1 MKLSTGHRLGPYEIL
16 APLGAGGMGEV
27 YRARDTR
34 LGREVAIKIV
44 PDRLSQNPNALKR
57 LEQEARSVAAL
68 SHPNILAIHDFNHVD
83 GTAFVVTEL
92 LRGESLDQRLARE
105 TLPWRKAAEIG
116 SAVADGLSSAHAQGI
131 VHRDLKPA
139 NIFLT
144 ADGQVKILD
153 FGLAKQSPLGS
164 DTAFSQNATDTEPGM
179 VVGTIGYMS
188 PEQVAGQP
196 ADARSDIFSL
206 GCILYEMLTG
216 ERAFRGSSAGQTLAA
231 ILRDHPKDLS
241 EYRKNIPPGVISVV
255 RRCLEKS
262 PEERFQSARD
272 LSFALKEIVSGSGF
286 TSAPAAVRFRSSLPR
301 IAMIGALA
309 ATLLVAAVL
318 VGRARHIWFSGPRV
332 ESLAVLPL
340 TNVSGDP
347 QQDFLADGLTEQLI
361 SDLAQVGKL
370 RVTSR
375 TSIMSYKGTK
385 KPLPQIVRELGVDA
399 VVEGSVIRSGGRV
412 KVTAELINAKNDEH
426 LWAQT
431 YERNVE
437 DVLTMQRDIA
447 RAVTGKIRIEL
458 TPEASARLEEQPRRV
473 DAKAYDA
480 FVRGRY
486 YVARATAADRAKAVE
501 QFQQA
506 LDADPTYAPS
516 YGGLAEAYAQIGYN
530 NDLAPNDSFPKG
542 KASAA
547 RALELDPNLA
557 EAHASLGFIHMYYD
571 WDFPAAESEFR
582 KAIALNP
589 SLATAHQNYGM
600 FLASMLRPTEAM
612 REMNTAR
619 TLDPLSVQIATNR
632 GFVLYYDRDYDEAAK
647 ALQDAIAMNP
657 KAAGPHSWL
666 ARVLQAQRNYPEAAV
681 EYRKGGVS
689 AWAPALAGLGYMYGA
704 IGQRPQALNVLH
716 EIDGMAQKQF
726 VTPYAATLVYLG
738 LGEKEKTLSL
748 LRQCYEERTNWLVWL
763 LKDPRWDP
771 MRAEPRFQE
780 IVRKVGFPADAR
792 ARQPKVS

>member
-1 MKLSTGHRLGPYEIL
+1 MKLSAGQRLGPFEIL

-44 PDRLSQNPNALKR
+44 PDRLSENPNALKR
-57 LEQEARSVAAL
+57 FEQEARSVAAL
-68 SHPNILAIHDFNHVD
+68 SHPNILAIHDFNNVD
-83 GTAFVVTEL
+83 GIAFVVTEL

-105 TLPWRKAAEIG
+105 TLPWRKAVEIAV
-116 SAVADGLSSAHAQGI
+116 AVADGLSSAHARGI

-153 FGLAKQSPLGS
+153 FGLAKQNATS
-164 DTAFSQNATDTEPGM
+164 DKPFSQMATDTEPGM

-188 PEQVAGQP
+188 PEQVAGQT
-196 ADARSDIFSL
+196 ADARGDIFAL
-206 GCILYEMLTG
+206 GCVLYEMLTG
-216 ERAFRGSSAGQTLAA
+216 ERAFRGSSAAATLAA

-241 EYRKNIPPGVISVV
+241 EYGKNIPPGVISVV

-286 TSAPAAVRFRSSLPR
+286 TSAPAAVRSRSSLLR
-301 IAMIGALA
+301 SAMIGAVA
-309 ATLLVAAVL
+309 VILLVGIVL
-318 VGRARHIWFSGPRV
+318 LTRARHIWFSEPRV

-347 QQDFLADGLTEQLI
+347 QQEFLADGLTEQLI

-375 TSIMSYKGTK
+375 TSVMSYKGTK
-385 KPLPQIVRELGVDA
+385 KPLPQIARELGVDA

-501 QFQQA
+501 EFQQS

-542 KASAA
+542 RASAA
-547 RALELDPNLA
+547 RALELDPNLS

-589 SLATAHQNYGM
+589 SLAIAHQNYGM
-600 FLASMLRPTEAM
+600 FLASMLRPAEAI

-632 GFVLYYDRDYDEAAK
+632 GFVLYYDRDYDDAAK

-657 KAAGPHSWL
+657 KAAGPHFWL
-666 ARVLQAQRNYPEAAV
+666 ARVLQAQRNYPEAVA
-681 EYRKGGVS
+681 EYRKGVVS
-689 AWAPALAGLGYMYGA
+689 AWPPALSGLGYMYGA

-726 VTPYAATLVYLG
+726 VTPYAAALVYLG

-748 LRQCYEERTNWLVWL
+748 LRQCYEERSNWLVWL